1 MLFMATIKML
11 DPRASVNT
19 KDRPLV
25 PGLDTLEGKVIG
37 IIDNG
42 QANSTTMFQELAKLL
57 AQKYRPAEVLL
68 KTKPTHMQGAPKA
81 TMEEFVS
88 RCDAVI
94 TGLGA

>member
-1 MLFMATIKML
+1 MATLKML
-11 DPRASVNT
+11 DPRAWVNL
-19 KDRPLV
+19 KERPPV
-25 PGLDTLEGKVIG
+25 PVLDTLEGKIVG

-57 AQKYRPAEVLL
+57 QEKYRPAEVLL
-68 KTKPTHMQGAPKA
+68 KTKPTHMQGAPKP
-81 TMEEFVS
+81 TMEEFAT

>member
-1 MLFMATIKML
+1 MATIKFL
-11 DPRASVNT
+11 DPRATVNPG
-19 KDRPLV
+19 DRSLV

-42 QANSTTMFQELAKLL
+42 QSNSTAMFQELVKLL
-57 AQKYRPAEVLL
+57 QEKSNAREIIFR
-68 KTKPTHMQGAPKA
+68 TKPTHMQGAPKA
-81 TMEEFVS
+81 IMDEIVS